1 MANRRAVER
10 PTAGTTRTATTVW
23 IGPTAAHAASFWW
36 TSRRSFAVV
45 LWRHAHMQYM
55 SLPGQREE
63 LAREEPSEEASPEDL
78 LAGAHSAS
86 LAMAIGAALMA
97 AAHLPEHVRVDADC
111 TLDQLPCGHP
121 RVGQMSLTVSVLV
134 PGIEADK
141 FHRIVDAAAMSCP
154 ISQALRRNVQIDIDS
169 KLE

>member
-1 MANRRAVER
+1 MPNRRAAER

-23 IGPTAAHAASFWW
+23 IGPTAARAASFWW

-45 LWRHAHMQYM
+45 LWRHARTQYM

-63 LAREEPSEEASPEDL
+63 PAQEEPSEKASPEDL

-86 LAMAIGAALMA
+86 LAMAISAALIA
-97 AAHLPEHVRVDADC
+97 ADHPPEHVRVDADC
-111 TLDQLPCGHP
+111 KLDQLPCGDP
-121 RVGQMSLTVSVLV
+121 RVGQMSLTVSAMV
-134 PGIEADK
+134 PGIDENK
-141 FHRIVDAAAMSCP
+141 FNRIVDAAAMSCP
-154 ISQALRRNVQIDIDS
+154 ISQALRRNVEIDIDR